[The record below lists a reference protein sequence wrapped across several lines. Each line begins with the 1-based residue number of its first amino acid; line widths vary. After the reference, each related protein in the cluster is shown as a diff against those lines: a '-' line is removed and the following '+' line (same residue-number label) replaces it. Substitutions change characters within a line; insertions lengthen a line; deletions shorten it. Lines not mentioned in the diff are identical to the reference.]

1 MPIQSRWMQ
10 ESVPNVPLHTWVFGS
25 CSEPISTRIAFLDAE
40 KPDTHFLTFTGYRLL
55 AKQIAAGLR
64 NNGIQPGDRVLVF
77 SNNHIFFPALFMGIL
92 MTGAIFTG
100 ANPNYT
106 PRELAHQLNDSGASM
121 MLAGLDIMDTALKSA
136 NETSLPVDRVFSL
149 DTTRPGL
156 DKPNINL
163 KARHWTELV
172 ASEEEG
178 QSFKW
183 FEPEDARHSTC
194 CLNYSSG
201 TTGLPKGV
209 EISHYSYVANGCNAV
224 KVARLGKDYEQERAT
239 SISLC
244 FLPLYHAYGQTYFVA
259 NLAQQGVPVYIM
271 EKFDFVKMLTHIQQY
286 SITQL
291 LAVPP
296 VLVALVK
303 HPAARKYDLSSLR
316 TVGSGA
322 APLPPDVARETER
335 MLAKDDL
342 IVRQGWGMTELTCTA
357 MSWHPDS
364 SIRTS
369 SVGEL
374 MPNCSAKLV
383 NEQGSEITTSNT
395 PGEIWIAGPTLMRG
409 YWRNSEATSQTI
421 TEEAGERW
429 LRTGDIAYVESY
441 EPGGIFHIVD
451 RRKEL
456 IKVKGNQVAPAEL
469 EALLLESPDISDAA
483 VIGVTIQGDEFPRA
497 YIVKAPG
504 SSASEM
510 ELAKWLEG
518 KVARYKRL
526 GGGVKFIDSIPRNPV
541 SPDLAITS
549 QPLVNIRNS

>member
-1 MPIQSRWMQ
+1 M
-10 ESVPNVPLHTWVFGS
+10 
-25 CSEPISTRIAFLDAE
+25 AFLDAE
-40 KPDTHFLTFTGYRLL
+40 KPDTHFLTFSGYRLL

-77 SNNHIFFPALFMGIL
+77 SNNNIFFPALFMGIL
-92 MTGAIFTG
+92 MAGGIFTG

-106 PRELAHQLNDSGASM
+106 ARELTHQLNDSGASM
-121 MLAGLDIMDTALKSA
+121 MIAALESIDTALKSA
-136 NETSLPVDRVFSL
+136 HEISLAKNRVFTF
-149 DTTRPGL
+149 DTTKPGL
-156 DKPNINL
+156 ERPTINSQ
-163 KARHWTELV
+163 ARHWTELV

-178 QSFKW
+178 QRFKW
-183 FEPEDARHSTC
+183 FEPEDARHTTC

-209 EISHYSYVANGCNAV
+209 EISHYSYVANGCGTV
-224 KVARLGKDYEQERAT
+224 KVARLGKDYEQDRAAA
-239 SISLC
+239 ISLC

-271 EKFDFVKMLTHIQQY
+271 EKFDFVKMLTYIQQY

-303 HPAARKYDLSSLR
+303 HPVARKYDLSSLKA
-316 TVGSGA
+316 VGSGA

-342 IVRQGWGMTELTCTA
+342 VVRQGWGMTELTCTA

-364 SIRTS
+364 MIRTS

-383 NEQGSEITTSNT
+383 NEQGSEISTANT

-421 TEEAGERW
+421 TEEDGQRW

-441 EPGGIFHIVD
+441 VPGGIFHIVD

-483 VIGVTIQGDEFPRA
+483 VIGAVIQGEELPRA
-497 YIVKAPG
+497 YIVRASG

-541 SPDLAITS
+541 SPHSTITS
-549 QPLVNIRNS
+549 QPLADVRYS